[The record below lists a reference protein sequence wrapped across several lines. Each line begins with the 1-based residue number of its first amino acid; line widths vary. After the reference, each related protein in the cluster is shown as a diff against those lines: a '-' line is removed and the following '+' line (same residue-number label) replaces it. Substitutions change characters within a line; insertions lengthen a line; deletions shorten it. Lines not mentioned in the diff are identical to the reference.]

1 MGRIEAPIST
11 ANQALAAL
19 ALWLRAAK
27 AASGLSYPALA
38 ERAGYHPSNL
48 RRAAAGRHVPSQ
60 AVVTAYATACSVR
73 TDHALQLWREAR
85 YEARRAARGRRISRA
100 APRPELVRDVADLSA
115 GMIEL
120 YEKAGAPTFREM
132 EASEAGQHGRLPHS
146 TVHRI
151 VTKQAIPKCPAQFAA
166 FLQACGV
173 EEDERQPWIEAWH
186 RVWQTEAEEPTDQTA
201 PRNRTPPDP
210 ADDAGV
216 VLLSPGALASV
227 QAAGYT
233 VLPWDGI
240 DHRLLQVSCIACH
253 RTLTVET
260 RQLRTLRACSCRAP
274 YEPLPHPPLLP
285 GSAQP
290 GTDPDSLDSLTVP
303 RALKALELARA
314 RLRVPLIDPLDERRA
329 VDELRQALRHTYVVM
344 AEQQRIA
351 PGLRRQAQDLLNR
364 STDLLEWVEA
374 DQPRLLHQ
382 ASTG

>member
-1 MGRIEAPIST
+1 MGCSEAPIST

-27 AASGLSYPALA
+27 AASGLSYPTLA

-48 RRAAAGRHVPSQ
+48 RRAATGHHVPSQ
-60 AVVTAYATACSVR
+60 AVVTAYATACSAR
-73 TDHALQLWREAR
+73 ADHALQLWREAR

-100 APRPELVRDVADLSA
+100 APRPELVRDAADLSA

-120 YEKAGAPTFREM
+120 YEKAGAPTLREM

-151 VTKQAIPKCPAQFAA
+151 VTKQAVPKCPVQFAA

-173 EEDERQPWIEAWH
+173 EEHDRQPWIDAWH
-186 RVWQTEAEEPTDQTA
+186 RVWQIEAEEPPDPTPT
-201 PRNRTPPDP
+201 RSGTPPDH
-210 ADDAGV
+210 ADNAGV
-216 VLLSPGALASV
+216 VLLSPGMLASV

-240 DHRLLQVSCIACH
+240 DHRYLRVSCIACH
-253 RTLTVET
+253 HPLTVKP
-260 RQLRTLRACSCRAP
+260 RQLHTLRACSCRAP
-274 YEPLPHPPLLP
+274 HEPLSRPPSSP
-285 GSAQP
+285 ASPQTGAAP
-290 GTDPDSLDSLTVP
+290 ESLDSPAVLP
-303 RALKALELARA
+303 ALKALELARA
-314 RLRVPLIDPLDERRA
+314 RLRAPLTDPQDERRA
-329 VDELRQALRHTYVVM
+329 VDELRQALRRTYVVM

-351 PGLRRQAQDLLNR
+351 PGLRRQAQELLNR

-374 DQPRLLHQ
+374 DQPRLLQ
-382 ASTG
+382 EASSG